1 MSRWRPKGNVMAR
14 NICGATVGAGQN
26 RKAEPYSSSRITS
39 STQTRGSSGGRPPTS
54 PIADDSP
61 AKELG
66 FCPIPLDESGVYASD
81 DRASWPVVHTLYP
94 APEEAR
100 K

>member
-1 MSRWRPKGNVMAR
+1 MAR
-14 NICGATVGAGQN
+14 NICWGGPWGSTEP
-26 RKAEPYSSSRITS
+26 KAEPYVKFDNNLVGTDPRFVS
-39 STQTRGSSGGRPPTS
+39 QPP
-54 PIADDSP
+54 ADFRLADESP
-61 AKELG
+61 AIPLG
-66 FCPIPLDESGVYASD
+66 FCPIPLDKIGVYASD